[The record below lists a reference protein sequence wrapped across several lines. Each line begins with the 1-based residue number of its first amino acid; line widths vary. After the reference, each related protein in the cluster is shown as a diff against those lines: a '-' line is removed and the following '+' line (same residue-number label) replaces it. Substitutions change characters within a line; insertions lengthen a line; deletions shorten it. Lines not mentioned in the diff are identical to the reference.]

1 MTPEEKFNQEV
12 WWILQ
17 EIKKEQL
24 ATARDRPVD
33 FHLKVSDKAPA
44 LTPVHSLPRLD
55 QCLEF
60 GFWELGFV

>member
-24 ATARDRPVD
+24 ATARDKPVD
-33 FHLKVSDKAPA
+33 FHLMRFILFIKKD
-44 LTPVHSLPRLD
+44 
-55 QCLEF
+55 
-60 GFWELGFV
+60 